1 MDLNGSVRVRAQ
13 ADTSFVSMETIWRG
27 LLRIYI
33 NVPLAH
39 ERIILDRLFFLLTSI
54 AIQSCQDER
63 IGSDQIGVL
72 VVLVDFVLVA
82 KNNHF

>member
-1 MDLNGSVRVRAQ
+1 MDLNRSVRVRVQ

-33 NVPLAH
+33 NVSLAH
-39 ERIILDRLFFLLTSI
+39 ERIILDRSFFLLTSI

-72 VVLVDFVLVA
+72 VVLVGLCFSC